1 MDHYK
6 KHYYRWLENQT
17 LPQDMKNEL
26 RDITDEKEIEDRF
39 YRYLEFGTAGLRGLI
54 GAGTNRMNIYT
65 IRRASY
71 GFAKY
76 LLEKYNGICDLSIAI
91 AYDSRHL
98 SKEFAIETA
107 SMFAHFGIKAYLF
120 PELRPTPMLSYA
132 VRHLKAA
139 GGIVITASHNPST
152 YNGYKVYDQEG
163 CQISIDVAEQILAHI
178 NTVADE
184 LKLAGIPFTEGCEQ
198 NLIELIAD
206 EIDQAYYEHVLSL
219 SLNRD
224 IVQKKSND
232 IRILF
237 TPLHGAGNHPVRH
250 VLHELGFN
258 HVHIVPEQA
267 EPDPNFS
274 SVSSPN
280 PEDPLAFTRALEI
293 AKQIDADVILG
304 TDPDADR
311 LGVVIRKSAHDYQ
324 ALNGNQLGSLL
335 LFYILEQ
342 KQIKEL
348 LPANGIV
355 FKTIVTSEIGRKI
368 CSHYDITIQET
379 LTGFKFIG
387 EKITQYE
394 ASLAY
399 RFLFGYEESYG
410 YLVGDFVRDKDAVQT
425 AMLTA
430 EMIAYYKD
438 RGLSLLDV
446 LEQLYMM
453 FGYYVEDQLSFTFMG
468 REGMDKM
475 SQIMVKLRQ
484 APLTQ
489 IAGIQVKEIKD
500 YAYGIDTLPAADVV
514 KYFLAD
520 ESWIVFRP
528 SGTEPKLKCY
538 ISAVGQNEIE
548 AAHKLENIKDDIL
561 SSQLLSH

>member
-6 KHYYRWLENQT
+6 EHYYRWLENQT

-76 LLEKYNGICDLSIAI
+76 LLEKYSEVRDLSIAI

-178 NTVADE
+178 NTVDDE
-184 LKLAGIPFTEGCEQ
+184 LKLDGIPFTEGCEQ
-198 NLIELIAD
+198 KLIELIAD

-224 IVQKKSND
+224 IVQNKSND
-232 IRILF
+232 VRILF

-250 VLHELGFN
+250 VLHELGFK

-311 LGVVIRKSAHDYQ
+311 LGVVIRKSVHDYQ

-335 LFYILEQ
+335 LYYILEQ
-342 KQIKEL
+342 KQMKAL

-355 FKTIVTSEIGRKI
+355 FKTIVTSDIGRKI
-368 CSHYDITIQET
+368 CSHFNVTIQDT

-399 RFLFGYEESYG
+399 HFLFGYEESYG

-453 FGYYVEDQLSFTFMG
+453 FGYYVEDQLSFTFTG
-468 REGMDKM
+468 KEGMDKM
-475 SQIMVKLRQ
+475 AQIMDNLRQ

-500 YAYGIDTLPAADVV
+500 YAYGIDTLPVADVV
-514 KYFLAD
+514 KYFLTD

-548 AAHKLENIKDDIL
+548 AATKLENIKDDIL
-561 SSQLLSH
+561 SSHLLSH